1 VVGFG
6 QLEFD
11 VSAGRRDLGRPG
23 LALVVLSV
31 VEQRLDAVRAVLAGA
46 TVTEVAVATG
56 VSRSTLHRWIGRY
69 LAGNVAGLTDRSHR
83 PTRCPHQA
91 PPDVEVAVAEM
102 RRKHPR
108 WGSKRIRMQL
118 LRVPVPDMVVPS
130 ARTINRI
137 LLRHGL
143 AQPRPRKRPK
153 DSFLRFERPAPMQL
167 WQVDIVGGLWLV
179 NPATGEL
186 REAKIV
192 TGVDDHSRF
201 CVMAKVVERAT
212 ARAVCVGFAEALARF
227 GVPEEVQSD
236 NGKQF
241 TDRFGKGGEVMFD
254 RICRKNGIKHR
265 LTDPFSPNQNG
276 KIERFHGTLRPDFLD
291 PADPFTSL
299 VEAQTAVDAWVA
311 DYNSDRPHQALDDQ
325 RPVTPADR
333 FRPVPEEQRQLIQ
346 LWLPPTLEPAPPAE
360 TASAGS
366 PVEEAAAVID
376 PWAGGPVELD
386 QVVPPS
392 GNMWLAGRQFWLGPA
407 RAGLTVR
414 FWASTEVIHLSI
426 AGARVKSTASHLTV
440 ADLAKLVATGARN
453 AGPAPIPTLIDGAAV
468 EVDRTISPAGT
479 FALGGHVLVGAAILA
494 CRRVGIRIEP
504 TTLLLFDP
512 DTRTLLRTR
521 PNPLSPAQ
529 VTRLRGA
536 RPAGPPPR
544 PALEPVRVQRL
555 VDHHGTVSVCGQRVS
570 LGRAHARRTL
580 TIAVSETTLAVELG
594 DGDTHIVR
602 RTTTSPAVTIKARSP
617 RTVTKT

>member
-1 VVGFG
+1 
-6 QLEFD
+6 
-11 VSAGRRDLGRPG
+11 

-46 TVTEVAVATG
+46 TVTEVAAAAG
-56 VSRSTLHRWIGRY
+56 VSRSTLHRWISRY
-69 LAGNVAGLTDRSHR
+69 LSGNVAGLTDRSHR
-83 PTRCPHQA
+83 PMSCPHQA
-91 PPDVEVAVAEM
+91 PAGVEVVVAEM

-118 LRVPVPDMVVPS
+118 LRVPVPGMVVPS

-153 DSFLRFERPAPMQL
+153 DSFVRFERPGPMQL

-179 NPATGEL
+179 NPVTGEV

-201 CVMAKVVERAT
+201 CVMARVVERAT
-212 ARAVCVGFAEALARF
+212 SRAICVAFAEALARF

-276 KIERFHGTLRPDFLD
+276 KVERFHGTLRPDFLD
-291 PADPFTSL
+291 QAEPFESL
-299 VEAQTAVDAWVA
+299 TKAQAAVEVWVA
-311 DYNSDRPHQALDDQ
+311 DYNADRPHQALDDKQ
-325 RPVTPADR
+325 PVTPSDR
-333 FRPVPEEQRQLIQ
+333 FRPAPEEQRQLIE
-346 LWLPPTLEPAPPAE
+346 LWLPPTLETVPAAE
-360 TASAGS
+360 APVAGGSDQTA
-366 PVEEAAAVID
+366 PVAAQ
-376 PWAGGPVELD
+376 WSGGPVELD

-426 AGARVKSTASHLTV
+426 AGARVKSVASHMTV
-440 ADLAKLVATGARN
+440 ADLRKLVAAGARN
-453 AGPAPIPTLIDGAAV
+453 AGPPPIPTLADGEAV
-468 EVDRTISPAGT
+468 EVDRVISAAGT
-479 FALGGHVLVGAAILA
+479 FTLGGRILVGAAILA
-494 CRRVGIRIEP
+494 GRRVGIRIEP
-504 TTLLLFDP
+504 TTLLLFDL
-512 DTRTLLRTR
+512 DTRILLRTR
-521 PNPLSPAQ
+521 PNPFTTAQ
-529 VTRLRGA
+529 VLRLRGA

-555 VDHHGTVSVCGQRVS
+555 ADHTGVVSVCGQRVGV
-570 LGRAHARRTL
+570 GRVYARRTL
-580 TIAVSETTLAVELG
+580 TVVVSDTTLAIELD
-594 DGDTHIVR
+594 DGDVHVVR

-617 RTVTKT
+617 RTITTET

>member
-1 VVGFG
+1 M
-6 QLEFD
+6 
-11 VSAGRRDLGRPG
+11 
-23 LALVVLSV
+23 ALVVLSV

-46 TVTEVAVATG
+46 TVIEVAAATG

-83 PTRCPHQA
+83 PVSCPHQA
-91 PPDVEVAVAEM
+91 PAAVEVAVAEM
-102 RRKHPR
+102 RRQHPR

-118 LRVPVPDMVVPS
+118 LRVPRPGLVVPS
-130 ARTINRI
+130 TRTINRI

-143 AQPRPRKRPK
+143 AQPRPRKRPR
-153 DSFLRFERPAPMQL
+153 DSFIRFERPGPMQL

-179 NPATGEL
+179 NPVTGEA

-212 ARAVCVGFAEALARF
+212 GRAVCVAFAEALARF
-227 GVPEEVQSD
+227 GVPEEVLSD

-276 KIERFHGTLRPDFLD
+276 KVERFHGTMRPDFLD
-291 PADPFTSL
+291 QASPFTSL
-299 VEAQTAVDAWVA
+299 DAAQAAVDAWVA
-311 DYNSDRPHQALDDQ
+311 DYNLDRPHQALDDQ
-325 RPVTPADR
+325 LPVTPADR
-333 FRPVPEEQRQLIQ
+333 FRPVPEEQRQLIE
-346 LWLPPTLEPAPPAE
+346 LWLPPTLSAVPPAGSTTLGDAEPALPPS
-360 TASAGS
+360 TGWS
-366 PVEEAAAVID
+366 
-376 PWAGGPVELD
+376 GGPVELD

-426 AGARVKSTASHLTV
+426 AGGRVKSVASHLTV
-440 ADLAKLVATGARN
+440 ADLAKLVAAGARN
-453 AGPAPIPTLIDGAAV
+453 AGPAPIPTLTDGEAV
-468 EVDRTISPAGT
+468 EVDRTISSGGT

-504 TTLLLFDP
+504 TTLLLFDL

-529 VTRLRGA
+529 VSRLRGA

-580 TIAVSETTLAVELG
+580 TIAVSDTTLAIELG
-594 DGDTHIVR
+594 DGDTRIAR

>member
-1 VVGFG
+1 
-6 QLEFD
+6 
-11 VSAGRRDLGRPG
+11 

-46 TVTEVAVATG
+46 MVTEVAAAAG
-56 VSRSTLHRWIGRY
+56 VSRSTLHRWISRY
-69 LAGNVAGLTDRSHR
+69 LSGNVAGLTDRSHR
-83 PTRCPHQA
+83 PRSCPHQA
-91 PPDVEVAVAEM
+91 PAAVEVVVAEM

-118 LRVPVPDMVVPS
+118 LRVPVPGMVVPS

-153 DSFLRFERPAPMQL
+153 DSFVRFERPGPMQL

-179 NPATGEL
+179 NPVTGEV

-201 CVMAKVVERAT
+201 CVMARVVERAT
-212 ARAVCVGFAEALARF
+212 SRAICVAFAEALARF

-276 KIERFHGTLRPDFLD
+276 KVERFHGTLRPDFLD
-291 PADPFTSL
+291 QAEPFESL
-299 VEAQTAVDAWVA
+299 TKAQAAVDVWVA
-311 DYNSDRPHQALDDQ
+311 DYNADRPHQALDDKQ
-325 RPVTPADR
+325 PVTPADR
-333 FRPVPEEQRQLIQ
+333 FRPVPEEQRQLIE
-346 LWLPPTLEPAPPAE
+346 LWLPPTLVPVPANEAPVSDGSDQTAPVAAE
-360 TASAGS
+360 WS
-366 PVEEAAAVID
+366 
-376 PWAGGPVELD
+376 GGPVELD

-392 GNMWLAGRQFWLGPA
+392 GNLWLAGRQFWLGPA

-426 AGARVKSTASHLTV
+426 AGARVKSVASHLTV
-440 ADLAKLVATGARN
+440 ADLRKLVAAGARN
-453 AGPAPIPTLIDGAAV
+453 AGPPPIPTLADGEAV
-468 EVDRTISPAGT
+468 EVDRVISAAGT
-479 FALGGHVLVGAAILA
+479 FTLGGRILVGAAILA
-494 CRRVGIRIEP
+494 GRRVGIRIEP
-504 TTLLLFDP
+504 TTLLLFDL
-512 DTRTLLRTR
+512 DTRILLRTR
-521 PNPLSPAQ
+521 PNPFTTAQ
-529 VTRLRGA
+529 VLRLRGA

-555 VDHHGTVSVCGQRVS
+555 ADHTGVVSVCGQRVGV
-570 LGRAHARRTL
+570 GRVYARRTL
-580 TIAVSETTLAVELG
+580 TVVVSDTTLAIELD
-594 DGDTHIVR
+594 DGDVHVVR

-617 RTVTKT
+617 RTITTET

>member
-1 VVGFG
+1 
-6 QLEFD
+6 
-11 VSAGRRDLGRPG
+11 
-23 LALVVLSV
+23 
-31 VEQRLDAVRAVLAGA
+31 
-46 TVTEVAVATG
+46 
-56 VSRSTLHRWIGRY
+56 
-69 LAGNVAGLTDRSHR
+69 
-83 PTRCPHQA
+83 
-91 PPDVEVAVAEM
+91 
-102 RRKHPR
+102 
-108 WGSKRIRMQL
+108 
-118 LRVPVPDMVVPS
+118 
-130 ARTINRI
+130 
-137 LLRHGL
+137 
-143 AQPRPRKRPK
+143 
-153 DSFLRFERPAPMQL
+153 MQL

-179 NPATGEL
+179 DVTTGVV

-276 KIERFHGTLRPDFLD
+276 KVERFHGTLRPDFLD
-291 PADPFTSL
+291 QVGPFTSL
-299 VEAQTAVDAWVA
+299 AAAQTAVEAWVA
-311 DYNSDRPHQALDDQ
+311 DYNLDRPHQALDDKE
-325 RPVTPADR
+325 PVTPADR
-333 FRPVPEEQRQLIQ
+333 FRPTPDKQRQLIE
-346 LWLPPTLEPAPPAE
+346 LWLPPNLEPAPAATTTATTSQVEENRPPE
-360 TASAGS
+360 TA
-366 PVEEAAAVID
+366 
-376 PWAGGPVELD
+376 WTGGPVELD

-426 AGARVKSTASHLTV
+426 AGARVKSVASHLTV
-440 ADLAKLVATGARN
+440 ADLAKLVAAGARN
-453 AGPAPIPTLIDGAAV
+453 AEPPPIPTLTDGEAV
-468 EVDRTISPAGT
+468 EVDRTISPGGT

-494 CRRVGIRIEP
+494 GRRVGIRIEP
-504 TTLLLFDP
+504 TTMLLFDL

-521 PNPLSPAQ
+521 PNPLSAEQ

-555 VDHHGTVSVCGQRVS
+555 VDHHGTVSVCGQRVG

-580 TIAVSETTLAVELG
+580 TVAVSDTTLAIELD

-602 RTTTSPAVTIKARSP
+602 RTTTSPAITIKARSP
-617 RTVTKT
+617 RTVTKPRPSVADQLA

>member
-1 VVGFG
+1 M
-6 QLEFD
+6 
-11 VSAGRRDLGRPG
+11 
-23 LALVVLSV
+23 ALVVLSV
-31 VEQRLDAVRAVLAGA
+31 VEQRLDAVRAVLAGE
-46 TVTEVAVATG
+46 TVTEAAAAAG

-83 PTRCPHQA
+83 PTSCPHQA
-91 PPDVEVAVAEM
+91 SADVEVAVAEM

-118 LRVPVPDMVVPS
+118 LRSPVPGLVMPS

-153 DSFLRFERPAPMQL
+153 DSFVRFERPGPMQL

-179 NPATGEL
+179 NPVTGEA

-201 CVMAKVVERAT
+201 CVMASVVERAT
-212 ARAVCVGFAEALARF
+212 SRAVCVAFAEALARF

-276 KIERFHGTLRPDFLD
+276 KVERFHGTLRPDFLD
-291 PADPFTSL
+291 QVAPFTSL
-299 VEAQTAVDAWVA
+299 AEAQTAVDAWVA
-311 DYNSDRPHQALDDQ
+311 DYNLDRPHQALDP
-325 RPVTPADR
+325 RLPVTPADR
-333 FRPVPEEQRQLIQ
+333 FRPIPDEQRQLIE
-346 LWLPPTLEPAPPAE
+346 LWMPPTLATVPAAE
-360 TASAGS
+360 APVVNGS
-366 PVEEAAAVID
+366 DQATPDAA
-376 PWAGGPVELD
+376 WSGGPVELD
-386 QVVPPS
+386 QIVPPS

-426 AGARVKSTASHLTV
+426 AGARVKSVASHLTV
-440 ADLAKLVATGARN
+440 VDLRKLVAAGARN
-453 AGPAPIPTLIDGAAV
+453 AGPPPIPTLTDGEAI
-468 EVDRTISPAGT
+468 EVDRVVSPAGT
-479 FALGGHVLVGAAILA
+479 FTLGGHILVGAAILA
-494 CRRVGIRIEP
+494 GRRVGIRVEP
-504 TTLLLFDP
+504 TTLLLFDL

-521 PNPLSPAQ
+521 PNPLNAEQ
-529 VTRLRGA
+529 VLRLRGA

-544 PALEPVRVQRL
+544 PALEPVQVQRL
-555 VDHHGTVSVCGQRVS
+555 ADHTGVVSVCGQRVGV
-570 LGRAHARRTL
+570 GRAYARQTL
-580 TIAVSETTLAVELG
+580 TVVVSDTTLAIELG

-602 RTTTSPAVTIKARSP
+602 RTTTTPAITIKARSP
-617 RTVTKT
+617 RTVTET

>member
-1 VVGFG
+1 VAVFG
-6 QLEFD
+6 QPELD
-11 VSAGRRDLGRPG
+11 VSVGRRDSGRPG

-46 TVTEVAVATG
+46 TVTEVAAAAG
-56 VSRSTLHRWIGRY
+56 VSRSTLHRWISRY
-69 LAGNVAGLTDRSHR
+69 LSGNVAGLTDRSHR
-83 PTRCPHQA
+83 PMSCPHQA
-91 PPDVEVAVAEM
+91 PAAVEVVVAEM

-118 LRVPVPDMVVPS
+118 LRVPVPGMVVPS

-153 DSFLRFERPAPMQL
+153 ESFVRFERPGPMQL

-179 NPATGEL
+179 NPVTGEV

-201 CVMAKVVERAT
+201 CVMARVVERAT
-212 ARAVCVGFAEALARF
+212 SRAICVAFAEALVRF

-276 KIERFHGTLRPDFLD
+276 KVERFHGTLRPDFLD
-291 PADPFTSL
+291 QAEPFESL
-299 VEAQTAVDAWVA
+299 TKAQAAVDVWVA
-311 DYNSDRPHQALDDQ
+311 DYNADRPHQALDDKQ
-325 RPVTPADR
+325 PVTPADR
-333 FRPVPEEQRQLIQ
+333 FRPVPKEQRLLIE
-346 LWLPPTLEPAPPAE
+346 LWLPPTLETVPAAE
-360 TASAGS
+360 ASVGGGSDQTA
-366 PVEEAAAVID
+366 PVAAE
-376 PWAGGPVELD
+376 WSGGPVELD

-392 GNMWLAGRQFWLGPA
+392 GNMWLAARQFWLGPA

-426 AGARVKSTASHLTV
+426 AGARVKSVASHLTV
-440 ADLAKLVATGARN
+440 ADLRKLVAAGARN
-453 AGPAPIPTLIDGAAV
+453 AGPPPIPTLADGEAV
-468 EVDRTISPAGT
+468 EVDRVISAAGT
-479 FALGGHVLVGAAILA
+479 FTLGGRILVGAAILA
-494 CRRVGIRIEP
+494 GRRVGIRIEP
-504 TTLLLFDP
+504 TTLLLFDL
-512 DTRTLLRTR
+512 DTRILLRTR
-521 PNPLSPAQ
+521 PNPFTTAQ
-529 VTRLRGA
+529 VLRLRGA

-555 VDHHGTVSVCGQRVS
+555 ADHTGVVSVCGQRVGV
-570 LGRAHARRTL
+570 GRVYARRTL
-580 TIAVSETTLAVELG
+580 TVVVSDTTLAIELD
-594 DGDTHIVR
+594 DGDVHVVR

-617 RTVTKT
+617 RTITTET